1 FSLQFIRW
9 LRNHLAIKSSYEE
22 SLPALRTAMA
32 AYI

>member
-1 FSLQFIRW
+1 
-9 LRNHLAIKSSYEE
+9 RNHLAIKSSYEE